1 MANAQSHVDTLL
13 DDIVTYI
20 EYLKNAHHLQIT
32 VHHLEQRLPA
42 YFDRILPY
50 NVHENPVCLYL
61 KHTRDIWQCCIDR
74 QSKVQAKAENGPYFG
89 TCWMGMG
96 EYVFPIRDDAQKT
109 VGFLSIS
116 GYRGNPE
123 KRAAQFEKVCAR
135 YGLNRQDLERLYE
148 LYARGE
154 KPSMQEMRALISP
167 LCSQFTLL
175 LIYLKDLDAEKT
187 HYATN
192 SETFYMLIRRYLE
205 RHYDEINSLE
215 ELAAQFNCST
225 SYLSRTIRHYAHCS
239 YRTYVN
245 RGKVRMAKMYLE
257 NTELSVQEIGS
268 QLGFADSNY
277 FSTVFHREV
286 GCSPRQWRQAH
297 GRET

>member
-1 MANAQSHVDTLL
+1 MANAQSHVDTLV

-20 EYLKNAHHLQIT
+20 EYLKNTHHLQIT

-50 NVHENPVCLYL
+50 NTHENPVCMYL
-61 KHTRDIWQCCIDR
+61 KHTWDIWQCCIDR

-96 EYVFPIRDDAQKT
+96 EYVFPIRDDTQKT

-123 KRAAQFEKVCAR
+123 KKAAQFEKVCAR
-135 YGLNRQDLERLYE
+135 YGLNRQDLERLYA
-148 LYARGE
+148 LYARNE

-175 LIYLKDLDAEKT
+175 LFYLKDLDAEKT

-192 SETFYMLIRRYLE
+192 SETFYMLVSRYLE
-205 RHYDEINSLE
+205 RHCDEINSLE

-225 SYLSRTIRHYAHCS
+225 SYLSRTIRRYAHCS

-277 FSTVFHREV
+277 FSTVFRRET
-286 GCSPRQWRQAH
+286 GCSPRQWRQSH